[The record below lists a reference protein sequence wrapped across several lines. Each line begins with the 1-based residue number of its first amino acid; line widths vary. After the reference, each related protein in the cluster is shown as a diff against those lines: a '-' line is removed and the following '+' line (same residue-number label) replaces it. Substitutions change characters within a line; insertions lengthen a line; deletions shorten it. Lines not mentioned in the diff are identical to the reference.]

1 MVVAYNPLTGQRKT
15 IYGMGRHNHENS
27 VAVPGFSKRVVLSGD
42 DTFQTNAPAS
52 SQLYMYTAASASD
65 VWNDTGTLYAFRAN
79 GSDNDY
85 FDLQPGEVIAGTFVA
100 VPKDIARGKSSVDG
114 HELTRAVDFPS
125 YPPPSGGP
133 SPPDGPQW
141 VLDQWGDEANSPSV
155 QGNDVF
161 DFIRIED
168 MAYDKRP
175 HMSNVVYV
183 ADSGRAESGA
193 AAPLTKSTNGRI
205 YKLVLDPARVGN
217 PLHANI
223 SILVQETTWA
233 RAGSRT
239 TRRRPSTRSTSRTTS
254 RRRCTA
260 TSW

>member
-1 MVVAYNPLTGQRKT
+1 
-15 IYGMGRHNHENS
+15 MGRHNHENS

-133 SPPDGPQW
+133 SLPRTDRSGCSTS
-141 VLDQWGDEANSPSV
+141 GATRRIHRRSR
-155 QGNDVF
+155 GNDVF

-175 HMSNVVYV
+175 HMSNVVYI

-205 YKLVLDPARVGN
+205 YKLVLDPARHG
-217 PLHANI
+217 
-223 SILVQETTWA
+223 
-233 RAGSRT
+233 
-239 TRRRPSTRSTSRTTS
+239 
-254 RRRCTA
+254 
-260 TSW
+260 